1 LEKRYRQ
8 NLKEAGKWLMIAG
21 LFAHGV
27 RTLAWTQPKVRS
39 IELMTFFKNSNPRP
53 KVGSWAITALL
64 VLSLGGL
71 MALPS
76 GYVIE
81 RPGQVFN
88 VMGELD
94 DKPVISATDV
104 DTYKSETRLDITTV
118 SLLGNRDSTPGWL
131 QILGAWLDP
140 DQVVL
145 PLDEV
150 YPPQLSTAQVRAES
164 TAMMEVSQQDAI
176 AAALTQLGYPLD
188 RQLYVASVIADTP
201 ASKKLIAGD
210 YLVAVGPVAVATYEE
225 LREQIQLS
233 EGKTVVIK
241 VVRDGQP
248 KEFELTPQKK
258 DDAWVIG
265 AMVGYVYDFPV
276 DIELQL
282 GDVGGPSGGLIFA
295 LGIYDVLTEGS
306 LGGESHIAGTGTITA
321 DGKVGP
327 IGGIELKLIAAKKAG
342 ATLFLAPAGNCAEV
356 VGQIPDGLSVVIVED
371 LESALVAI
379 KDFNSGKPAPAISC
393 TDQE

>member
-1 LEKRYRQ
+1 
-8 NLKEAGKWLMIAG
+8 MIAG

-104 DTYKSETRLDITTV
+104 DTYKSETRFDITTV

-140 DQVVL
+140 DQIVL

>member
-1 LEKRYRQ
+1 
-8 NLKEAGKWLMIAG
+8 MVAG

-27 RTLAWTQPKVRS
+27 RTQADTKPKVRS
-39 IELMTFFKNSNPRP
+39 IESMTFFKNSNPRP
-53 KVGSWAITALL
+53 RRGTWAITALL

-71 MALPS
+71 MTLPS

-88 VMGELD
+88 VMGEIA

-104 DTYKSETRLDITTV
+104 ETYESETRLDITTV

-131 QILGAWLDP
+131 QVFAAWIDP
-140 DQVVL
+140 NQVVL
-145 PLDEV
+145 PLDQV
-150 YPPQLSTAQVRAES
+150 YPPQLSTEQVRAES
-164 TAMMEVSQQDAI
+164 TAQMEVSQQDAI
-176 AAALTQLGYPLD
+176 AAALTQLGYELD

-201 ASKKLIAGD
+201 ASKKLVAGD
-210 YLVAVGPVAVATYEE
+210 YLLAVGSVSVASYEE
-225 LREQIQLS
+225 LREQIQLAK
-233 EGKTVVIK
+233 GDTVVIK
-241 VVRDGQP
+241 VLRDGQE
-248 KEFELTPQKK
+248 KLFELTPEKK
-258 DDAWVIG
+258 DDSWVIG

-276 DIELQL
+276 DIKLQL

-306 LGGESHIAGTGTITA
+306 LAGKNHIAGTGTISA

-327 IGGIELKLIAAKKAG
+327 IGGIELKLIAARDAG
-342 ATLFLAPAGNCAEV
+342 ATLFLAPQGNCSEV
-356 VGQIPDGLSVVIVED
+356 IGQIPDGLSVAIVND
-371 LESALVAI
+371 LASALTAI
-379 KDFNSGKPAPAISC
+379 KDFNSGTPVPPISC

>member
-1 LEKRYRQ
+1 
-8 NLKEAGKWLMIAG
+8 MITG

-27 RTLAWTQPKVRS
+27 RTLACWLRKLRS
-39 IELMTFFKNSNPRP
+39 IELMTFFTNSNPRP
-53 KVGSWAITALL
+53 KRGSWAITALL
-64 VLSLGGL
+64 VLSLVGL
-71 MALPS
+71 MTLPS

-94 DKPVISATDV
+94 EKPVISATDV
-104 DTYKSETRLDITTV
+104 KTFKSETRLDITTV

-131 QILGAWLDP
+131 QVLAAWMDP

-145 PLDEV
+145 PLDQV
-150 YPPQLSTAQVRAES
+150 YPPQLSTEQVRAES
-164 TAMMEVSQQDAI
+164 TAQMEVSQQDAI
-176 AAALTQLGYPLD
+176 AAALTELGYKLD
-188 RQLYVASVIADTP
+188 RQLYVASVIAETP
-201 ASKKLIAGD
+201 ASKKLVAGD
-210 YLVAVGPVAVATYEE
+210 YLTGVGSVAVATYEE

-233 EGKTVVIK
+233 EGQNVVIK
-241 VVRDGQP
+241 VIRDGQAR
-248 KEFELTPQKK
+248 EFELTPEKK
-258 DDAWVIG
+258 DDSWVIG

-276 DIELQL
+276 DIDLQL

-306 LGGESHIAGTGTITA
+306 LAGKTHIAGTGTITA

-327 IGGIELKLIAAKKAG
+327 IGGIDLKLIAAKKAG
-342 ATLFLAPAGNCAEV
+342 ATLFLAPAGNCSEV
-356 VGQIPDGLSVVIVED
+356 IGQIPEGLSVVIVKD
-371 LESALVAI
+371 FRSALKAI
-379 KDFNSGKPAPAISC
+379 EDFNTGKPVPPISC

>member
-1 LEKRYRQ
+1 
-8 NLKEAGKWLMIAG
+8 
-21 LFAHGV
+21 
-27 RTLAWTQPKVRS
+27 
-39 IELMTFFKNSNPRP
+39 
-53 KVGSWAITALL
+53 
-64 VLSLGGL
+64 
-71 MALPS
+71 
-76 GYVIE
+76 
-81 RPGQVFN
+81 
-88 VMGELD
+88 
-94 DKPVISATDV
+94 
-104 DTYKSETRLDITTV
+104 
-118 SLLGNRDSTPGWL
+118 
-131 QILGAWLDP
+131 
-140 DQVVL
+140 
-145 PLDEV
+145 
-150 YPPQLSTAQVRAES
+150 
-164 TAMMEVSQQDAI
+164 
-176 AAALTQLGYPLD
+176 
-188 RQLYVASVIADTP
+188 
-201 ASKKLIAGD
+201 
-210 YLVAVGPVAVATYEE
+210 
-225 LREQIQLS
+225 
-233 EGKTVVIK
+233 VIK

-248 KEFELTPQKK
+248 KEFELTPQRK

-306 LGGESHIAGTGTITA
+306 LGGKSHIAGTGTITA

>member
-1 LEKRYRQ
+1 
-8 NLKEAGKWLMIAG
+8 MIAG

-27 RTLAWTQPKVRS
+27 RAVTFVSVFLRS
-39 IELMTFFKNSNPRP
+39 IDAMTFFRNSNPRP
-53 KVGSWAITALL
+53 RRGSWAITALL
-64 VLSLGGL
+64 VLSLAGL
-71 MALPS
+71 MTLPS

-88 VMGELD
+88 VMGEID
-94 DKPVISATDV
+94 EKPVISATDV
-104 DTYKSETRLDITTV
+104 KTYKSETRLDITTV

-131 QILGAWLDP
+131 QVLAAWLDP

-150 YPPQLSTAQVRAES
+150 YPPQLSTEQVRAES
-164 TAMMEVSQQDAI
+164 TAQMEVSQQDAI
-176 AAALTQLGYPLD
+176 AAALQELGYQLD

-201 ASKKLIAGD
+201 ASKKLVAGD
-210 YLVAVGPVAVATYEE
+210 YLLAVGAVEVATYEE
-225 LREQIQLS
+225 LREQIQLNGG
-233 EGKTVVIK
+233 EPVEIK
-241 VVRDGQP
+241 VLRDGKP
-248 KEFELTPQKK
+248 MSFELIPEQK
-258 DDAWVIG
+258 DDSWVIG

-306 LGGESHIAGTGTITA
+306 LASNTHIAGTGTISS

-327 IGGIELKLIAAKKAG
+327 IGGIELKLIAAKNAG
-342 ATLFLAPAGNCAEV
+342 AKLFLAPEGNCSEV
-356 VGQIPDGLSVVIVED
+356 IGQIPQGLSVVIVND
-371 LESALVAI
+371 LKSALSAI
-379 KDFNSGKPAPAISC
+379 QDFNSGKPAPSISC
-393 TDQE
+393 TNQEK

>member
-1 LEKRYRQ
+1 
-8 NLKEAGKWLMIAG
+8 MIAG

-27 RTLAWTQPKVRS
+27 RAVTFVSVFLRS
-39 IELMTFFKNSNPRP
+39 IDAMTFFRNSNPRP
-53 KVGSWAITALL
+53 RRGSWAITALL
-64 VLSLGGL
+64 VLSLAGL
-71 MALPS
+71 MTLPS

-88 VMGELD
+88 VMGEID

-104 DTYKSETRLDITTV
+104 KTYKSETRLDITTV

-131 QILGAWLDP
+131 QVLVAWLDP

-150 YPPQLSTAQVRAES
+150 YPPQLSTEQVRAES
-164 TAMMEVSQQDAI
+164 TAQMEVSQQDAI
-176 AAALTQLGYPLD
+176 AAALQELGYQLD

-201 ASKKLIAGD
+201 ASKKLVAGD
-210 YLVAVGPVAVATYEE
+210 YLLAVGAVEVATYEE
-225 LREQIQLS
+225 LREQIQLNGG
-233 EGKTVVIK
+233 EPVEIK
-241 VVRDGQP
+241 VVRDGKP
-248 KEFELTPQKK
+248 MSFELIPEQK
-258 DDAWVIG
+258 DDSWVIG

-306 LGGESHIAGTGTITA
+306 LASNTHIAGTGTISSE
-321 DGKVGP
+321 GKVGP
-327 IGGIELKLIAAKKAG
+327 IGGIELKLIAAKNAG
-342 ATLFLAPAGNCAEV
+342 AKLFLAPEGNCSEV
-356 VGQIPDGLSVVIVED
+356 IGQIPQGLSVVIVND
-371 LESALVAI
+371 LKSALSAI
-379 KDFNSGKPAPAISC
+379 QDFNSGKPAPSISC
-393 TDQE
+393 TNQEK

>member
-1 LEKRYRQ
+1 
-8 NLKEAGKWLMIAG
+8 MIAG

-27 RTLAWTQPKVRS
+27 RAVTFVSVFLRS
-39 IELMTFFKNSNPRP
+39 IDAMTFFRNSNPRP
-53 KVGSWAITALL
+53 RRGSWAITALL
-64 VLSLGGL
+64 VLSLAGL
-71 MALPS
+71 MTLPS

-88 VMGELD
+88 VMGEID
-94 DKPVISATDV
+94 EKPVISATDV
-104 DTYKSETRLDITTV
+104 KTYESETRLDITTV

-131 QILGAWLDP
+131 QVLVAWLDP

-150 YPPQLSTAQVRAES
+150 YPPQLSTEQVRAES
-164 TAMMEVSQQDAI
+164 TAQMEVSQQDAI
-176 AAALTQLGYPLD
+176 AAALQELGYQLD

-201 ASKKLIAGD
+201 ASKKLVAGD
-210 YLVAVGPVAVATYEE
+210 YLLAVGAVEVATYEE
-225 LREQIQLS
+225 LREQIQLNGG
-233 EGKTVVIK
+233 EPVEIK
-241 VVRDGQP
+241 VVRDGKP
-248 KEFELTPQKK
+248 MSFELIPEQK
-258 DDAWVIG
+258 DDSWVIG

-306 LGGESHIAGTGTITA
+306 LASNTHIAGTGTISS

-327 IGGIELKLIAAKKAG
+327 IGGIELKLIAAKNAG
-342 ATLFLAPAGNCAEV
+342 AKLFLAPEGNCSEV
-356 VGQIPDGLSVVIVED
+356 VGQIPEGLSVVIVND
-371 LESALVAI
+371 LKSALSAI
-379 KDFNSGKPAPAISC
+379 QDFNSGKPAPSISC
-393 TDQE
+393 TNQEK

>member
-1 LEKRYRQ
+1 
-8 NLKEAGKWLMIAG
+8 MIAG

-27 RTLAWTQPKVRS
+27 RAVTFVSVFLRS
-39 IELMTFFKNSNPRP
+39 IDAMTFFRNSNPRP
-53 KVGSWAITALL
+53 RRGSWAITALL
-64 VLSLGGL
+64 VLSLAGL
-71 MALPS
+71 MTLPS

-88 VMGELD
+88 VMGEID
-94 DKPVISATDV
+94 EKPVISATDV
-104 DTYKSETRLDITTV
+104 KTYESETRLDITTV

-131 QILGAWLDP
+131 QVLAAWLDP

-150 YPPQLSTAQVRAES
+150 YPPQLSTEQVRAES
-164 TAMMEVSQQDAI
+164 TAQMEVSQQDAI
-176 AAALTQLGYPLD
+176 AAALQELGYQLD

-201 ASKKLIAGD
+201 ASKKLVAGD
-210 YLVAVGPVAVATYEE
+210 YLLAVGAVEVATYEE
-225 LREQIQLS
+225 LREQIQLNGG
-233 EGKTVVIK
+233 EPVEIK
-241 VVRDGQP
+241 VLRDGKP
-248 KEFELTPQKK
+248 MSFELIPEQK
-258 DDAWVIG
+258 DDSWVIG

-306 LGGESHIAGTGTITA
+306 LASNTHIAGTGTISS

-327 IGGIELKLIAAKKAG
+327 IGGIELKLIAAKNAG
-342 ATLFLAPAGNCAEV
+342 AKLFLAPEGNCSEV
-356 VGQIPDGLSVVIVED
+356 IGQIPQGLSVVIVND
-371 LESALVAI
+371 LKSALSAI
-379 KDFNSGKPAPAISC
+379 QDFNSGKPAPSISC
-393 TDQE
+393 TNQEK

>member
-1 LEKRYRQ
+1 
-8 NLKEAGKWLMIAG
+8 MIAG

-27 RTLAWTQPKVRS
+27 RAVTFVSVFLRS
-39 IELMTFFKNSNPRP
+39 IDAMTFFRNSNPRP
-53 KVGSWAITALL
+53 RRGSWAITALL
-64 VLSLGGL
+64 VLSLAGL
-71 MALPS
+71 MTLPS

-88 VMGELD
+88 VMGEID
-94 DKPVISATDV
+94 EKPVISATDV
-104 DTYKSETRLDITTV
+104 KTYKSETRLDITTV

-131 QILGAWLDP
+131 QVLVAWLDP

-150 YPPQLSTAQVRAES
+150 YPPQLSTEQVRAES
-164 TAMMEVSQQDAI
+164 TAQMEVSQQDAI
-176 AAALTQLGYPLD
+176 AAALQELGYQLD

-201 ASKKLIAGD
+201 ASKKLVAGD
-210 YLVAVGPVAVATYEE
+210 YLLAVGAVEVATYEE
-225 LREQIQLS
+225 LREQIQLNGG
-233 EGKTVVIK
+233 EPVEIK
-241 VVRDGQP
+241 VLRDGKP
-248 KEFELTPQKK
+248 MSFELIPEQK
-258 DDAWVIG
+258 DDSWVIG

-306 LGGESHIAGTGTITA
+306 LASNTHIAGTGTISS

-327 IGGIELKLIAAKKAG
+327 IGGIELKLIAAKNAG
-342 ATLFLAPAGNCAEV
+342 AKLFLAPEGNCSEV
-356 VGQIPDGLSVVIVED
+356 IGQIPQGLSVVIVND
-371 LESALVAI
+371 LKSALSAI
-379 KDFNSGKPAPAISC
+379 EDFNSGKPAPSISC
-393 TDQE
+393 TNQEK

>member
-1 LEKRYRQ
+1 
-8 NLKEAGKWLMIAG
+8 MISG

-27 RTLAWTQPKVRS
+27 RTLACALRKVRS

-53 KVGSWAITALL
+53 KRGSWAITALL
-64 VLSLGGL
+64 VLSLAGL
-71 MALPS
+71 MTLPS

-94 DKPVISATDV
+94 EKPVISATDV
-104 DTYKSETRLDITTV
+104 ETYESETRLDITTV

-131 QILGAWLDP
+131 QILAAWVDP

-150 YPPQLSTAQVRAES
+150 YPPQLSTEQVRAES
-164 TAMMEVSQQDAI
+164 TAQMEVSQQDAI
-176 AAALTQLGYPLD
+176 AAALTELGYELD
-188 RQLYVASVIADTP
+188 RQLYVASVIAETP
-201 ASKKLIAGD
+201 ASKKLVAGD
-210 YLVAVGPVAVATYEE
+210 FLVAVGSVAVATYEE
-225 LREQIQLS
+225 LRAQIQLS
-233 EGKTVVIK
+233 EGNDVVIK
-241 VVRDGQP
+241 VIREGKP
-248 KEFELTPQKK
+248 MEFELTPEKK
-258 DDAWVIG
+258 EDAWVIG

-306 LGGESHIAGTGTITA
+306 LAGQTHIAGTGTITA

-327 IGGIELKLIAAKKAG
+327 IGGIELKLISAKKAG
-342 ATLFLAPAGNCAEV
+342 ATLFLAPEGNCSEV
-356 VGQIPDGLSVVIVED
+356 VGQIPEGLSVAIVKD
-371 LESALVAI
+371 LKSALTAI
-379 KDFNSGKPAPAISC
+379 QDFNSGKPVPPISC

>member
-1 LEKRYRQ
+1 
-8 NLKEAGKWLMIAG
+8 MIAG

-27 RTLAWTQPKVRS
+27 RAVTFVSVFLRS
-39 IELMTFFKNSNPRP
+39 IDAMTFFRNSNPRP
-53 KVGSWAITALL
+53 RRGSWAITALL
-64 VLSLGGL
+64 VLSLAGL
-71 MALPS
+71 MTLPS

-88 VMGELD
+88 VMGEID
-94 DKPVISATDV
+94 EKPVISATDV
-104 DTYKSETRLDITTV
+104 KTYKSETRLDITTV

-131 QILGAWLDP
+131 QVLVAWLDP

-150 YPPQLSTAQVRAES
+150 YPPQLSTEQVRAES
-164 TAMMEVSQQDAI
+164 TAQMEVSQQDAI
-176 AAALTQLGYPLD
+176 AAALQELGYQLD

-201 ASKKLIAGD
+201 ASKKLVAGD
-210 YLVAVGPVAVATYEE
+210 YLLAVGAVEVATYEE
-225 LREQIQLS
+225 LREQIQLNGG
-233 EGKTVVIK
+233 EPVEIK
-241 VVRDGQP
+241 VLRDGKP
-248 KEFELTPQKK
+248 MSFELIPEQK
-258 DDAWVIG
+258 DDSWVIG

-306 LGGESHIAGTGTITA
+306 LASNSHIAGTGTISS

-327 IGGIELKLIAAKKAG
+327 IGGIELKLIAAKNAG
-342 ATLFLAPAGNCAEV
+342 AKLFLAPEGNCSEV
-356 VGQIPDGLSVVIVED
+356 VGQIPQGLSVVIVSD
-371 LESALVAI
+371 LKSALSAI
-379 KDFNSGKPAPAISC
+379 EDFNSGKPAPSISC
-393 TDQE
+393 TNQEK

>member
-1 LEKRYRQ
+1 
-8 NLKEAGKWLMIAG
+8 
-21 LFAHGV
+21 
-27 RTLAWTQPKVRS
+27 
-39 IELMTFFKNSNPRP
+39 MTFFKNSNPRP

-104 DTYKSETRLDITTV
+104 DTYQSETRFDITTV

>member
-1 LEKRYRQ
+1 
-8 NLKEAGKWLMIAG
+8 MITG

-27 RTLAWTQPKVRS
+27 RTLVCASRKVRS

-53 KVGSWAITALL
+53 KRSSWAITALL
-64 VLSLGGL
+64 VLSLAGL

-94 DKPVISATDV
+94 EKPVISATDV
-104 DTYKSETRLDITTV
+104 ETYESETRLDITTV

-131 QILGAWLDP
+131 QILAAWMDP

-150 YPPQLSTAQVRAES
+150 YPPQLSTEQVRAES
-164 TAMMEVSQQDAI
+164 TAQMEVSQQDAI
-176 AAALTQLGYPLD
+176 AAALTELRYELD
-188 RQLYVASVIADTP
+188 RQLYVASVIAETP
-201 ASKKLIAGD
+201 ASKKLVAGD
-210 YLVAVGPVAVATYEE
+210 FLVAVGSVAVATYEE
-225 LREQIQLS
+225 LRAQIQLS
-233 EGKTVVIK
+233 EGNTVIIK
-241 VVRDGQP
+241 VIRDGKP
-248 KEFELTPQKK
+248 MEFELTPEKK
-258 DDAWVIG
+258 EDSWVIG

-276 DIELQL
+276 NIKLQL

-306 LGGESHIAGTGTITA
+306 LAGKTHIAGTGTITA
-321 DGKVGP
+321 DGSVGP
-327 IGGIELKLIAAKKAG
+327 IGGIELKLISAKKAG
-342 ATLFLAPAGNCAEV
+342 AALFLAPEGNCSEV
-356 VGQIPDGLSVVIVED
+356 VGQIPEGLSVVIVKD
-371 LESALVAI
+371 LKSALTAI
-379 KDFNSGKPAPAISC
+379 EDFNSGKPVPPFSC

>member
-1 LEKRYRQ
+1 
-8 NLKEAGKWLMIAG
+8 MIAG

-104 DTYKSETRLDITTV
+104 DTYKSETRFDITTV

-356 VGQIPDGLSVVIVED
+356 VGQILDGLSVVIVED

>member
-1 LEKRYRQ
+1 
-8 NLKEAGKWLMIAG
+8 MIAG

-104 DTYKSETRLDITTV
+104 DTYKSETRFDITTV

-131 QILGAWLDP
+131 QVLGAWLDP

-150 YPPQLSTAQVRAES
+150 YPPKLSTAQVRAES

-233 EGKTVVIK
+233 EGRTVVIK

-248 KEFELTPQKK
+248 REFELTPQKK

-306 LGGESHIAGTGTITA
+306 LGGKSHIAGTGTITA

-379 KDFNSGKPAPAISC
+379 KDFNSGKLAPAISC

>member
-1 LEKRYRQ
+1 
-8 NLKEAGKWLMIAG
+8 MIAG

-27 RTLAWTQPKVRS
+27 RAVTFVSVFLRS
-39 IELMTFFKNSNPRP
+39 IDAMTFFRNSNPRP
-53 KVGSWAITALL
+53 RRGSWAITALL
-64 VLSLGGL
+64 VLSLAGL
-71 MALPS
+71 MTLPS

-88 VMGELD
+88 VMGEID
-94 DKPVISATDV
+94 EKPVISATDV
-104 DTYKSETRLDITTV
+104 KTYKSETRLDITTV

-131 QILGAWLDP
+131 QVLVAWLDP

-150 YPPQLSTAQVRAES
+150 YPPQLSTEQVRAES
-164 TAMMEVSQQDAI
+164 TAQMEVSQQDAI
-176 AAALTQLGYPLD
+176 AAALQELGYQLD

-201 ASKKLIAGD
+201 ASKKLVAGD
-210 YLVAVGPVAVATYEE
+210 YLLAVGAVEVATYEE
-225 LREQIQLS
+225 LREQIQLNGG
-233 EGKTVVIK
+233 EPVEIK
-241 VVRDGQP
+241 VVRDGKP
-248 KEFELTPQKK
+248 MSFELIPEQK
-258 DDAWVIG
+258 DDSWVIG

-306 LGGESHIAGTGTITA
+306 LASNTHIAGTGTISS

-327 IGGIELKLIAAKKAG
+327 IGGIELKLIAAKNAG
-342 ATLFLAPAGNCAEV
+342 AKLFLAPEGNCSEV
-356 VGQIPDGLSVVIVED
+356 IGQIPQGLSVVIVND
-371 LESALVAI
+371 LKSALSAI
-379 KDFNSGKPAPAISC
+379 QDFNSGKPAPSISC
-393 TDQE
+393 TNQEK

>member
-1 LEKRYRQ
+1 
-8 NLKEAGKWLMIAG
+8 MIAG

-104 DTYKSETRLDITTV
+104 DTYMSETRFDITTV

-150 YPPQLSTAQVRAES
+150 YPPKLSTAQVRAES

>member
-1 LEKRYRQ
+1 
-8 NLKEAGKWLMIAG
+8 MIAG

-27 RTLAWTQPKVRS
+27 RAVTFVSVFLRS
-39 IELMTFFKNSNPRP
+39 IDAMTFFRNSNPRP
-53 KVGSWAITALL
+53 RRGSWAITALL
-64 VLSLGGL
+64 VLSLAGL
-71 MALPS
+71 MTLPS

-88 VMGELD
+88 VMGEID
-94 DKPVISATDV
+94 EKPVISATDV
-104 DTYKSETRLDITTV
+104 KTYKSETRLDITTV

-131 QILGAWLDP
+131 QVLVAWLDP

-150 YPPQLSTAQVRAES
+150 YPPQLSTEQVRAES
-164 TAMMEVSQQDAI
+164 TAQMEVSQQDAI
-176 AAALTQLGYPLD
+176 AAALQELGYQLD

-201 ASKKLIAGD
+201 ASKKLVAGD
-210 YLVAVGPVAVATYEE
+210 YLLAVGAVEVATYEE
-225 LREQIQLS
+225 LREQIQLNGG
-233 EGKTVVIK
+233 EPVEIK
-241 VVRDGQP
+241 VVRDGKP
-248 KEFELTPQKK
+248 MSFELIPEQK
-258 DDAWVIG
+258 DDSWVIG

-306 LGGESHIAGTGTITA
+306 LASNTHIAGTGTISS

-327 IGGIELKLIAAKKAG
+327 IGGIELKLIAAKNAG
-342 ATLFLAPAGNCAEV
+342 AKLFLAPEGNCSEV
-356 VGQIPDGLSVVIVED
+356 IGQIPQGLSVVIVND
-371 LESALVAI
+371 LKSALSAI
-379 KDFNSGKPAPAISC
+379 EDFNSGKPAPSISC
-393 TDQE
+393 TNQEK

>member
-1 LEKRYRQ
+1 
-8 NLKEAGKWLMIAG
+8 MIAG

-27 RTLAWTQPKVRS
+27 RTQVNSEPKVRS
-39 IELMTFFKNSNPRP
+39 IDLMTFFKNSNSRPRR
-53 KVGSWAITALL
+53 GSWAITALL

-71 MALPS
+71 MTLPS

-94 DKPVISATDV
+94 EKPVIAATDV
-104 DTYKSETRLDITTV
+104 ETYVSETRLDITTV

-131 QILGAWLDP
+131 QVLAAWMDP

-150 YPPQLSTAQVRAES
+150 YPPQLSTEQVRAES
-164 TAMMEVSQQDAI
+164 TAQMEVSQQDAI
-176 AAALTQLGYPLD
+176 AAALTELGYDLD
-188 RQLYVASVIADTP
+188 RQLYVASVIAETP
-201 ASKKLIAGD
+201 ASKKLVAGD
-210 YLVAVGPVAVATYEE
+210 YLVAVGEVGVATYEE

-233 EGKTVVIK
+233 EGRTVVIK
-241 VVRDGQP
+241 VLRDGVA
-248 KEFELTPQKK
+248 KEFELTPEQK
-258 DDAWVIG
+258 DNSWVIG

-276 DIELQL
+276 EINLQL

-306 LGGESHIAGTGTITA
+306 LGGKTHIAGTGTINA
-321 DGKVGP
+321 AGVVGP

-342 ATLFLAPAGNCAEV
+342 ATLFLAPEGNCSDV
-356 VGQIPDGLSVVIVED
+356 IGQIPDGLSVVIVKD
-371 LESALVAI
+371 LSAALNAI
-379 KDFNSGKPAPAISC
+379 EDFNSGKPVPPISC
-393 TDQE
+393 TDQETK